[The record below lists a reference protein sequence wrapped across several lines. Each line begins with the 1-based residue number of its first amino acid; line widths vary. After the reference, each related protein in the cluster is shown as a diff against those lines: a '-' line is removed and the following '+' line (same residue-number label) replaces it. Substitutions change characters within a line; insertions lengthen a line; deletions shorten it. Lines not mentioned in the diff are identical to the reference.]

1 MAHQGGAATMDVQ
14 RFVQELFRLAE
25 ILRFRVYHAHA
36 VPSVLL
42 HIIHFIYCNYLSVQS
57 KDE

>member
-25 ILRFRVYHAHA
+25 ILGFRVYHAHA
-36 VPSVLL
+36 VP
-42 HIIHFIYCNYLSVQS
+42 
-57 KDE
+57 